1 MAKGGL
7 KPAHLVVVVLLAAL
21 IGTATGDLLATLW
34 PESAVIAWLAQGIRL
49 GTNSPLDLDMR
60 VAQLTFGAGIRLTI
74 LGGFCAAL
82 ALFFFV
88 RRT

>member
-7 KPAHLVVVVLLAAL
+7 KPAHLVVVVVLAAL
-21 IGTATGDLLATLW
+21 IGTATGDLLQTIF
-34 PESAVIAWLAQGIRL
+34 PESTAVAWLAEGVRL
-49 GTNSPLDLDMR
+49 GTSSPLDIDVR

-74 LGGFCAAL
+74 LGGLCAAL
-82 ALFFFV
+82 ALFLFV

>member
-7 KPAHLVVVVLLAAL
+7 RLAHLVVVVLLAAL
-21 IGTATGDLLATLW
+21 IGTATGDLLKTVLPGSAT
-34 PESAVIAWLAQGIRL
+34 VAWLTEGIRI
-49 GTNSPLDLDMR
+49 GTSAPFDIDMA
-60 VAQLTFGAGIRLTI
+60 VAQLTFGAGIRLTL
-74 LGGFCAAL
+74 LGGLCAAL

>member
-7 KPAHLVVVVLLAAL
+7 KLTHLVVVVVLAAL
-21 IGTATGDLLATLW
+21 IGTATGDLLKTLL
-34 PESAVIAWLAQGIRL
+34 PESATIAWLAEGIRL
-49 GTNSPLDLDMR
+49 GTESPLDIDMR
-60 VAQLTFGAGIRLTI
+60 VAQITLGAGIRLTV
-74 LGGFCAAL
+74 LGGLCAAL